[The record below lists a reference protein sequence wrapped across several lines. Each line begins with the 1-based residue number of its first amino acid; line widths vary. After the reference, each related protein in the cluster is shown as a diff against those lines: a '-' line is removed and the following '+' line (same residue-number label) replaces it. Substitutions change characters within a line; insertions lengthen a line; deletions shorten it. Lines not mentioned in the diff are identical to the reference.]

1 MLKIRFAIKIKTN
14 PHLTFGGSGKYSK
27 QSLIVMIIY
36 LGTTSI
42 SYGRWWWINYVCWWC
57 ENYCQRG
64 GNKWPATSCAG
75 FPYFH
80 TCSFLDFFFWW
91 LLKSWTW
98 SRNSVQCLIFLCKVL
113 KDSHGSNELLCPL
126 SQFYFLYLF
135 SSPSF
140 LIKKQYIYILENM
153 ENVEK

>member
-1 MLKIRFAIKIKTN
+1 MYVGDVKTVAKEEGAN
-14 PHLTFGGSGKYSK
+14 DQQL
-27 QSLIVMIIY
+27 VV
-36 LGTTSI
+36 LG
-42 SYGRWWWINYVCWWC
+42 
-57 ENYCQRG
+57 
-64 GNKWPATSCAG
+64 
-75 FPYFH
+75 FH
-80 TCSFLDFFFWW
+80 TFTHAVFLIFFFWW